1 MDADERAERTAAV
14 ERLRAMARTQVR
26 DGAEG
31 AQELEHALAFL
42 GELDLRTLREIERE
56 LARPDSIITRP
67 DTGAHGG
74 LATFLGARYAA
85 AFPASRYHPS
95 TPVPQIR
102 AHLLDTLVFREIR
115 TAHGSTMFDR
125 SVRGVQGALGLSP
138 RDSLAETGFPEYGAA
153 AVFLLLDVAASFA
166 TVQLSKTSAHI
177 TASMGY
183 SGMDAYAD
191 ALDAC
196 HFMTAAFAK
205 HLLRSPPDPDKLVTM
220 AARGRLDG
228 YGISPT
234 DLDGDRLRTELSKL
248 RGWLPALSVPYSS
261 WGPAGDAV
269 RRQPPDTAG
278 REDDARQSF
287 GVSRRPGRPRTA
299 GEAEQHHLSRKD
311 RSWWVREH
319 RAQLATVL
327 AIAAIAIFW
336 WSARA
341 ASLELS
347 GRLIV
352 LAGLMGAVAAAALA
366 ALLDSRAQAFF
377 RAAEGLS
384 RYTVL
389 QGRRDA
395 QFLGALRA
403 LRPDLFAGARHA
415 GLPRL
420 VTVVVERNG
429 VLFLGRGARPP
440 VVAAFHWLHVP
451 RITVPEDPPG
461 TPRRRAHRVA
471 FEVRREG
478 ADVVLGLPLERA
490 KVAWTQRSY
499 LENKPLEAVLS
510 LLQGLRH
517 TWALPPLGARHHGDN
532 EDTSERLRLLRGADE
547 LAGTRWEQEAL
558 DWEFGP
564 RPPLELAGAPAARRE
579 QVVLAA
585 VIVLMAL
592 GCVLVPPVLS
602 WLVN

>member
-1 MDADERAERTAAV
+1 MDGDERAERTAAV

-26 DGAEG
+26 DGAAG

-56 LARPDSIITRP
+56 LARPDSMIASPAVGT
-67 DTGAHGG
+67 HGG
-74 LATFLGARYAA
+74 LTAFLGTRYAA

-102 AHLLDTLVFREIR
+102 ARLLDTLVFREIR

-183 SGMDAYAD
+183 SGLDAYAD

-196 HFMTAAFAK
+196 HFMTATFAK
-205 HLLRSPPDPDKLVTM
+205 HLLRSPPEPDKLVTM
-220 AARGRLDG
+220 AARGRLDVF
-228 YGISPT
+228 GISPT
-234 DLDGDRLRTELSKL
+234 DFDGDRLRTELSKL
-248 RGWLPALSVPYSS
+248 RDRLPELSGPYSS

-278 REDDARQSF
+278 REDDVRQSF
-287 GVSRRPGRPRTA
+287 SVSRRPGAPRTA

-311 RSWWVREH
+311 WSWWVREH
-319 RAQLATVL
+319 RAQLAAVL
-327 AIAAIAIFW
+327 ATAAIAIFW

-341 ASLELS
+341 ASLEVS

-352 LAGLMGAVAAAALA
+352 LAGLMGALA
-366 ALLDSRAQAFF
+366 GASLVALLDSRAQAFF

-384 RYTVL
+384 VYTVL

-395 QFLGALRA
+395 QFLRALHA
-403 LRPDLFAGARHA
+403 LRPNLFAGARHA
-415 GLPRL
+415 GLPRH

-429 VLFLGRGARPP
+429 VLFLGRGTRPR

-451 RITVPEDPPG
+451 RITAPVDPPATHG
-461 TPRRRAHRVA
+461 RRAHRVA

>member
-1 MDADERAERTAAV
+1 MDADERAERTAAG

-56 LARPDSIITRP
+56 LARPDSMIAGPAVGT
-67 DTGAHGG
+67 HGG
-74 LATFLGARYAA
+74 LTAFLGTRYAA
-85 AFPASRYHPS
+85 AFPASRYRPS

-102 AHLLDTLVFREIR
+102 ARLLDTLVFREIR
-115 TAHGSTMFDR
+115 TAHGGTMFDR
-125 SVRGVQGALGLSP
+125 SVRGVQGALELSP

-196 HFMTAAFAK
+196 HFMTAAFAR
-205 HLLRSPPDPDKLVTM
+205 HLLRCPPDPDKLVTM

-228 YGISPT
+228 LGLSPT
-234 DLDGDRLRTELSKL
+234 DLDGDRLRSELSKL
-248 RGWLPALSVPYSS
+248 RDRLPELSGLYSS
-261 WGPAGDAV
+261 WGPTGYAV

-287 GVSRRPGRPRTA
+287 SVSRRPGRPRTA

-311 RSWWVREH
+311 WSWWVREH

-327 AIAAIAIFW
+327 AVAAIAIFW

-341 ASLELS
+341 AALELS

-352 LAGLMGAVAAAALA
+352 LAGLMGAIAGAALA
-366 ALLDSRAQAFF
+366 ALLGSRAQAFF

-384 RYTVL
+384 LYTVL

-403 LRPDLFAGARHA
+403 LRPDLFAGARYA

-451 RITVPEDPPG
+451 RITVSEDPPR
-461 TPRRRAHRVA
+461 TSRRRAHRVA
-471 FEVRREG
+471 FEVRRKG

-517 TWALPPLGARHHGDN
+517 TWALPPLGARDHGDN
-532 EDTSERLRLLRGADE
+532 ADTSARLRLLRGTDE

-558 DWEFGP
+558 DWEFAS
-564 RPPLELAGAPAARRE
+564 RPPLELAGAPAALRE

-585 VIVLMAL
+585 VVVLMAL

>member
-1 MDADERAERTAAV
+1 MDGDEQAERSTAV
-14 ERLRAMARTQVR
+14 ERLRGVARADAR
-26 DGAEG
+26 DGVEG
-31 AQELEHALAFL
+31 TLELQRALEFL
-42 GELDLRTLREIERE
+42 EKLDLRILREIERE
-56 LARPDSIITRP
+56 LARPDNMIASP
-67 DTGAHGG
+67 ALGAHGG
-74 LATFLGARYAA
+74 LTAFLGTRYAA

-102 AHLLDTLVFREIR
+102 ARLLDTLVFREIR
-115 TAHGSTMFDR
+115 IAHGGTMFDR

-138 RDSLAETGFPEYGAA
+138 RDSLADTGFPEYGAPS
-153 AVFLLLDVAASFA
+153 VFLLLDVAASFA
-166 TVQLSKTSAHI
+166 TVQLSRTSAHI

-196 HFMTAAFAK
+196 HFMTTPFAK
-205 HLLRSPPDPDKLVTM
+205 HLLRSRPDPGKLVAM

-228 YGISPT
+228 FGISPT
-234 DLDGDRLRTELSKL
+234 DIDGDRLLAELSKL
-248 RGWLPALSVPYSS
+248 RDRLPELSGAYST
-261 WGPAGDAV
+261 WGPTGNAG

-278 REDDARQSF
+278 REDEIRTSF
-287 GVSRRPGRPRTA
+287 VVSRRPGRPRTA
-299 GEAEQHHLSRKD
+299 GEAEQNHLSR
-311 RSWWVREH
+311 RSWALLVQEH
-319 RAQLATVL
+319 RTQLATVL
-327 AIAAIAIFW
+327 AVAAIAVFW

-347 GRLIV
+347 GRLIA
-352 LAGLMGAVAAAALA
+352 LAAVMGAVAGAALV

-384 RYTVL
+384 MYMVL

-395 QFLGALRA
+395 QFLGPLLT

-429 VLFLGRGARPP
+429 VLFLGRGTCPP

-451 RITVPEDPPG
+451 PITAPEDPPARLG
-461 TPRRRAHRVA
+461 RRKHRVA
-471 FEVRREG
+471 FDVRRDGTE
-478 ADVVLGLPLERA
+478 VVLGFPLERA

-499 LENKPLEAVLS
+499 LENKPLEAVLA

-517 TWALPPLGARHHGDN
+517 TWALSPLGAPNGGEDV
-532 EDTSERLRLLRGADE
+532 DTSERLRLLSGAE
-547 LAGTRWEQEAL
+547 PVAGTRWEQEAL
-558 DWEFGP
+558 DWESGP
-564 RPPLELAGAPAARRE
+564 RPPLELAGAAAARRE
-579 QVVLAA
+579 QLVLGVVA
-585 VIVLMAL
+585 VLMAL
-592 GCVLVPPVLS
+592 GCVLVPPL
-602 WLVN
+602 LALLAN

>member
-1 MDADERAERTAAV
+1 MDGDEQVERTAAV
-14 ERLRAMARTQVR
+14 ERLRATARNQLR

-102 AHLLDTLVFREIR
+102 ARLLDTLVFREIR

-228 YGISPT
+228 YGISPM

-248 RGWLPALSVPYSS
+248 RDRLPELSSPYSS

-278 REDDARQSF
+278 REDDVRQSF
-287 GVSRRPGRPRTA
+287 SVSRRPGRPRTA

-311 RSWWVREH
+311 WSCWVREH
-319 RAQLATVL
+319 RAQLAPVL
-327 AIAAIAIFW
+327 AIAAPGIFW

-341 ASLELS
+341 SALELS

-352 LAGLMGAVAAAALA
+352 LAGLMGAIAGAALA
-366 ALLDSRAQAFF
+366 ALLGSRAQAFF

-384 RYTVL
+384 MYIVL

-395 QFLGALRA
+395 QFLRALRT
-403 LRPDLFAGARHA
+403 LRPDLFIGARHA

-429 VLFLGRGARPP
+429 VLFLCRGARPS

-451 RITVPEDPPG
+451 RITAPEDPPG

-510 LLQGLRH
+510 LLQGLRR
-517 TWALPPLGARHHGDN
+517 TWALPLLGARNHGDN
-532 EDTSERLRLLRGADE
+532 EDTSERLRLMSGADE

-579 QVVLAA
+579 QVVLGA
-585 VIVLMAL
+585 VVVLMAL

-602 WLVN
+602 WVIN

>member
-1 MDADERAERTAAV
+1 MGGDEQAERTTVV
-14 ERLRAMARTQVR
+14 ERLRGVARADAR
-26 DGAEG
+26 DGVEG
-31 AQELEHALAFL
+31 TQELERALEFL

-56 LARPDSIITRP
+56 LARPDSMIASP
-67 DTGAHGG
+67 AMGAHGG
-74 LATFLGARYAA
+74 LTAFLGTRYAA

-102 AHLLDTLVFREIR
+102 ARMLDTLVFRDVRI
-115 TAHGSTMFDR
+115 AHGGTMFDR
-125 SVRGVQGALGLSP
+125 SVRGVQGALGLPP

-153 AVFLLLDVAASFA
+153 SVFLLLDVAASFA

-205 HLLRSPPDPDKLVTM
+205 HLLRSRPDPEKLVAM
-220 AARGRLDG
+220 AARGRLDAF
-228 YGISPT
+228 GISPT
-234 DLDGDRLRTELSKL
+234 DVDGDRLLAELSKL
-248 RGWLPALSVPYSS
+248 RDRLPELSDAYSS
-261 WGPAGDAV
+261 WNPAGDAV
-269 RRQPPDTAG
+269 RRQPPATAG
-278 REDDARQSF
+278 REDEIRTSF
-287 GVSRRPGRPRTA
+287 VVSRRPGRPRTA

-311 RSWWVREH
+311 WSWWVRGH

-341 ASLELS
+341 SALELS

-395 QFLGALRA
+395 QFLDALHA

-451 RITVPEDPPG
+451 RIIVPEDPPG

-471 FEVRREG
+471 FVVRKDG
-478 ADVVLGLPLERA
+478 SDVVLGLPLEWA
-490 KVAWTQRSY
+490 KVAWTQRNY
-499 LENKPLEAVLS
+499 LGNKPLEAVLA
-510 LLQGLRH
+510 LVQGLRH
-517 TWALPPLGARHHGDN
+517 TWALPPLGARNHGDN
-532 EDTSERLRLLRGADE
+532 EDTSERLRLLSGADE

-558 DWEFGP
+558 DWEFAS
-564 RPPLELAGAPAARRE
+564 RPPLELAGAPAVRRE

-585 VIVLMAL
+585 VVVVMAL
-592 GCVLVPPVLS
+592 GCVFVPPVLS
-602 WLVN
+602 WLVS

>member
-1 MDADERAERTAAV
+1 MDGGEQAERTAAV
-14 ERLRAMARTQVR
+14 ERLRGVARADSR
-26 DGAEG
+26 DGAER
-31 AQELEHALAFL
+31 AQELEHALEFL

-56 LARPDSIITRP
+56 LARPDSMITSP
-67 DTGAHGG
+67 AVGAHGG
-74 LATFLGARYAA
+74 LTAFLGTRYTA

-102 AHLLDTLVFREIR
+102 ARLLDTLVFREIR
-115 TAHGSTMFDR
+115 TAHGITMFDR
-125 SVRGVQGALGLSP
+125 SVRGVQGVLGLSP
-138 RDSLAETGFPEYGAA
+138 RDSLAETGFPEYGAE

-166 TVQLSKTSAHI
+166 TVQLSKTSAHV
-177 TASMGY
+177 TASMGH

-220 AARGRLDG
+220 AARGRLDAF
-228 YGISPT
+228 GISPT
-234 DLDGDRLRTELSKL
+234 DLGGDRLRTELSKL
-248 RGWLPALSVPYSS
+248 RDRLPELSGPYSS

-287 GVSRRPGRPRTA
+287 SVSRRPGRPRTA

-311 RSWWVREH
+311 WSWWVREH

-327 AIAAIAIFW
+327 TTAAIAIFW

-341 ASLELS
+341 AALELS
-347 GRLIV
+347 GGLIV
-352 LAGLMGAVAAAALA
+352 LAGLMGVVAAAALA
-366 ALLDSRAQAFF
+366 ALLGSRAQTFF
-377 RAAEGLS
+377 RAAEGHS

-395 QFLGALRA
+395 QFLDALRA

-429 VLFLGRGARPP
+429 VLFLGRGTRPP

-471 FEVRREG
+471 FEVRRDG
-478 ADVVLGLPLERA
+478 ADVVLSLPLERA
-490 KVAWTQRSY
+490 KVAWTQHSY

-517 TWALPPLGARHHGDN
+517 TWALPPLGARNHGDN
-532 EDTSERLRLLRGADE
+532 EDTSERLRLLSGADE

-558 DWEFGP
+558 DWEFAS
-564 RPPLELAGAPAARRE
+564 RPPLDFAGAPAARRE

-585 VIVLMAL
+585 VIVFMGL

-602 WLVN
+602 WVVN

>member
-1 MDADERAERTAAV
+1 MDGDGQVERTAAV
-14 ERLRAMARTQVR
+14 ERLRATARTHAR

-56 LARPDSIITRP
+56 LARPDSMVASPALGT
-67 DTGAHGG
+67 HGG
-74 LATFLGARYAA
+74 LTAFLGTRYAA

-102 AHLLDTLVFREIR
+102 ARLLDTLVFREIR

-125 SVRGVQGALGLSP
+125 SVGGVQGSLGLSP

-205 HLLRSPPDPDKLVTM
+205 HLLRSPPDRDKLLTM
-220 AARGRLDG
+220 AARGRLDAF
-228 YGISPT
+228 GISPT

-248 RGWLPALSVPYSS
+248 RDRLPELSGPYSS

-278 REDDARQSF
+278 REDDVRQSF
-287 GVSRRPGRPRTA
+287 IVSRRPGRPRTA
-299 GEAEQHHLSRKD
+299 GEAQQHHLSRKD
-311 RSWWVREH
+311 WSWWVREH
-319 RAQLATVL
+319 RARLATVL

-336 WSARA
+336 WSARVV
-341 ASLELS
+341 SLELS

-384 RYTVL
+384 IYTVL

-395 QFLGALRA
+395 QFLDALRA

-420 VTVVVERNG
+420 VTVVVERNR
-429 VLFLGRGARPP
+429 VLFLGRGARPR
-440 VVAAFHWLHVP
+440 VVVAFHWLHVP

-471 FEVRREG
+471 FEIRRDG
-478 ADVVLGLPLERA
+478 ADVVLGFPLERA

-510 LLQGLRH
+510 LLQGLRQN
-517 TWALPPLGARHHGDN
+517 WALPQIGERSNGDK
-532 EDTSERLRLLRGADE
+532 EDTVERLRLLSGAHE
-547 LAGTRWEQEAL
+547 VTGTHWEQESL
-558 DWEFGP
+558 DWEFAP
-564 RPPLELAGAPAARRE
+564 RPPLELAGAAAARRE
-579 QVVLAA
+579 QAVLAA

-602 WLVN
+602 WLVS

>member
-1 MDADERAERTAAV
+1 MDGDETAERTTML
-14 ERLRAMARTQVR
+14 ERLRGVARADVR

-31 AQELEHALAFL
+31 AQELEHTLAFL
-42 GELDLRTLREIERE
+42 GELDLRTLREVERE
-56 LARPDSIITRP
+56 LARPDSMITRP
-67 DTGAHGG
+67 GGGAHGG
-74 LATFLGARYAA
+74 LAAFLGARYAA
-85 AFPASRYHPS
+85 AFPASRYRPS

-102 AHLLDTLVFREIR
+102 ARMLDMLVFREIR
-115 TAHGSTMFDR
+115 MAHGSTMFDR
-125 SVRGVQGALGLSP
+125 SVRGVQEALGLP
-138 RDSLAETGFPEYGAA
+138 PHDSLAETGFVEYGAA
-153 AVFLLLDVAASFA
+153 SVFLLLDVAAALA
-166 TVQLSKTSAHI
+166 TVQLSRTSAHI

-196 HFMTAAFAK
+196 HFMTTPFAR
-205 HLLRSPPDPDKLVTM
+205 HLLRSRPGPDRLVAL
-220 AARGRLDG
+220 AARGRLDA

-234 DLDGDRLRTELSKL
+234 DLDGDRLRAELSKL
-248 RGWLPALSVPYSS
+248 RDRLPALSSAYTF
-261 WGPAGDAV
+261 WGPIGDAA
-269 RRQPPDTAG
+269 RRQPPATAG
-278 REDDARQSF
+278 RADAARTSF
-287 GVSRRPGRPRTA
+287 VVSGRPGRPRTA
-299 GEAEQHHLSRKD
+299 GEAEQNHLSHRG
-311 RSWWVREH
+311 WTLWAREH
-319 RAQLATVL
+319 RTQLSTAL
-327 AIAAIAIFW
+327 AIVAIVVFW

-352 LAGLMGAVAAAALA
+352 LAGLMGAVAGAALA
-366 ALLDSRAQAFF
+366 ALLESRAQAFF

-389 QGRRDA
+389 KGRRDA
-395 QFLGALRA
+395 PFLRALRS

-429 VLFLGRGARPP
+429 VLFLGRGVRPR
-440 VVAAFHWLHVP
+440 VVAAFQWLHV
-451 RITVPEDPPG
+451 RQITAPEDPPG
-461 TPRRRAHRVA
+461 TSRRRAHRVA
-471 FEVRREG
+471 FVVRRDG
-478 ADVVLGLPLERA
+478 AEVALSLPLERA

-510 LLQGLRH
+510 PLQSLRH
-517 TWALPPLGARHHGDN
+517 IWALPPLGARDHG
-532 EDTSERLRLLRGADE
+532 DTSERLRLLSGADE

-564 RPPLELAGAPAARRE
+564 RPPLELAGAAAARRE
-579 QVVLAA
+579 QLVLGSVVVA
-585 VIVLMAL
+585 MAL
-592 GCVLVPPVLS
+592 GCVLVPPLLS